1 MNSFCTILKGLFLK
15 GQLSLWFLL
24 RVFLLDL
31 FVGPLVLR
39 ILVSYHKRIRDSVHL
54 FVRQRLRLLVDEP
67 MRVLVLFLPARHING
82 RVKLIVCLG
91 LCCVTSVVQEYLHEH
106 LSSRVQLELG
116 FVRGGLELRFGSGNR
131 GSDCGR
137 GGVHGHHVVLLSV
150 LRFLFQEE
158 EAEGRRAR

>member
-1 MNSFCTILKGLFLK
+1 MHLVVLGAGRVQSNFRI
-15 GQLSLWFLL
+15 LL

-39 ILVSYHKRIRDSVHL
+39 VLVPYPKRIRDSVHL

-67 MRVLVLFLPARHING
+67 MRVLVLFLPARHISR

-91 LCCVTSVVQEYLHEH
+91 LCRIASVVQQYLHER
-106 LSSRVQLELG
+106 LSGRVQLELR
-116 FVRGGLELRFGSGNR
+116 FVRGGLELRFGSGSG

-137 GGVHGHHVVLLSV
+137 GGVHGHDVVLLSV
-150 LRFLFQEE
+150 LRILFQEE